1 MQEKTKENTYSKFGT
16 GLTSAANMTLKLVG
30 AGIFLA
36 LTWYAMRYTQYM
48 LPVFYEEMPLN
59 TVDSM
64 WKNLLAA
71 AVCTIGIAFLL
82 KLEERLSEK
91 IKHRLNA
98 AAIIALSLWIA
109 LAGLWWI
116 TLTDRQPVGDQ
127 AFIYGG
133 ASYFMKGEYSFLD
146 QGGYFD
152 ICPHQL
158 GLTFLVEL
166 LLRVAGHENYLACQL
181 VCVAMAV
188 GIGIMGWLLIGRLT
202 RYKMLSVCY
211 CLLMFCCLP
220 LIFYTGWVYGDVPS
234 IFFMLLTAVSLL
246 YYEDTGRRR
255 WLALLFF
262 SVVMAVLVRK
272 NSLIMVIA
280 LLLSA
285 GVYAI
290 VKKDKKLFAAL
301 ALAAVLPWLAYMG
314 IYKMYEVR
322 SGYEYRGAGIP
333 AVSYLA
339 MGMQEDGGKYGWY
352 TLYGR
357 MVYNQCGSDSRL
369 AAEVSKQDLGER
381 LNYFAQNPS
390 YVWQFYRE
398 KVLSQW
404 NQPLYQSMFFS
415 AQYAEDKQ
423 PAPDSL
429 ETRLHGQYFS
439 KILSF
444 CDRMQFIMYLGILC
458 YYLFAVKKKS
468 DILQHMSAATIIGG
482 FLFSIIWEA
491 KARYILPYYIMMY
504 PLAVVGYW
512 QMLKAVMSLIGQN
525 RRKAAA
531 VQIPFRRAA

>member
-1 MQEKTKENTYSKFGT
+1 MQENTKENTYSKFGT

-30 AGIFLA
+30 AAIFLA
-36 LTWYAMRYTQYM
+36 LTWYAMRYTQYIV
-48 LPVFYEEMPLN
+48 PVFYEETPVN

-71 AVCTIGIAFLL
+71 AVCVMGVALLL
-82 KLEERLSEK
+82 KLEKRLSEK
-91 IKHRLNA
+91 IKHRLNVT
-98 AAIIALSLWIA
+98 AIIALSLWIA
-109 LAGLWWI
+109 LAGLWWL

-133 ASYFMKGEYSFLD
+133 ASYFMEGQYGFLD
-146 QGGYFD
+146 KGGYFD
-152 ICPHQL
+152 IYPHQL

-166 LLRVAGHENYLACQL
+166 LIRVAGYENYRACQL

-255 WLALLFF
+255 WLALLVF

-339 MGMQEDGGKYGWY
+339 MGMQEDDGKYGWY

-357 MVYNQCGSDSRL
+357 TLYSQYECDSRL
-369 AAEVSKQDLGER
+369 AAEVSQKDIRER
-381 LNYFAQNPS
+381 LDYFVQHPS
-390 YVWQFYRE
+390 YAWQFYRE
-398 KVLSQW
+398 KILSQW
-404 NQPLYQSMFFS
+404 NQPLYESMFFS
-415 AQYAEDKQ
+415 AQYAENKQ

-429 ETRLHGQYFS
+429 EAKLHGQYFP
-439 KILSF
+439 KILDF
-444 CDRMQFIMYLGILC
+444 CDRMQFIMYFGILC
-458 YYLFAVKKKS
+458 YYLFAIKKKS

-512 QMLKAVMSLIGQN
+512 QLLGFVMSLVG
-525 RRKAAA
+525 RRKRKAAA
-531 VQIPFRRAA
+531 I

>member
-1 MQEKTKENTYSKFGT
+1 MQENTKENTYSKFGT

-30 AGIFLA
+30 AAIFLA
-36 LTWYAMRYTQYM
+36 LTWYAMRYTQYIV
-48 LPVFYEEMPLN
+48 PVFYEETPVN

-71 AVCTIGIAFLL
+71 AVCVMGVALLL
-82 KLEERLSEK
+82 KLEKRLSEK
-91 IKHRLNA
+91 IKHRLNVT
-98 AAIIALSLWIA
+98 AIIALSLWIA
-109 LAGLWWI
+109 LAGLWWL

-133 ASYFMKGEYSFLD
+133 ASYFMEGQYGFLD
-146 QGGYFD
+146 KGGYFD
-152 ICPHQL
+152 IYPHQL

-166 LLRVAGHENYLACQL
+166 LIRVAGYENYRACQL

-255 WLALLFF
+255 WLALLVF

-339 MGMQEDGGKYGWY
+339 MGMQEDDGKYGWY

-357 MVYNQCGSDSRL
+357 TLYSQYECDSRL
-369 AAEVSKQDLGER
+369 AAEVSQKDIRER
-381 LNYFAQNPS
+381 LDYFVQHPS
-390 YVWQFYRE
+390 YAWQFYSGTSRCTSPCSSAHSMRRINSRRLILLKQSCMDSIFQRYWTSATE
-398 KVLSQW
+398 CSSSCILGFCVIISL
-404 NQPLYQSMFFS
+404 PLRKRAIFCSTCLRQRSSAGSFS
-415 AQYAEDKQ
+415 ASFGKQ
-423 PAPDSL
+423 RPDIFFPITS
-429 ETRLHGQYFS
+429 
-439 KILSF
+439 
-444 CDRMQFIMYLGILC
+444 
-458 YYLFAVKKKS
+458 
-468 DILQHMSAATIIGG
+468 
-482 FLFSIIWEA
+482 
-491 KARYILPYYIMMY
+491 
-504 PLAVVGYW
+504 
-512 QMLKAVMSLIGQN
+512 
-525 RRKAAA
+525 
-531 VQIPFRRAA
+531 